1 MLNLQKLKLCGRIVQ
16 GSHFT
21 DCSVIKEVLNK
32 SKFRLRIDRLSKLSV
47 KEERKIID
55 IIK

>member
-32 SKFRLRIDRLSKLSV
+32 SKFRLKIDRSSKFSA
-47 KEERKIID
+47 KEKRKI
-55 IIK
+55 